1 MTSTF
6 YVNSLF
12 ATATTVTIGIEGS
25 ATIVVFE
32 VGREEFINREVDSL
46 ECVTGVLG
54 VTAAFLGGDAEIIS
68 GDKHLYV
75 AFKLNN
81 CENAESNLDSLFA
94 LTTESAVKTVA
105 NIRGK

>member
-1 MTSTF
+1 ML
-6 YVNSLF
+6 YSLF
-12 ATATTVTIGIEGS
+12 ATATTVTVGVEGS

-46 ECVTGVLG
+46 ECITGVLG

-75 AFKLNN
+75 AF
-81 CENAESNLDSLFA
+81 ELDDCKNTQRNFNGFFT
-94 LTTESAVKTVA
+94 LTTESAFEAIAYV
-105 NIRGK
+105 